1 MTESVPH
8 GIQVI
13 NTRWYWSSCLE
24 RETSMTDHWSGN
36 VKDVEWWIN
45 TETKERGNV

>member
-8 GIQVI
+8 DIQVI
-13 NTRWYWSSCLE
+13 NTRWY
-24 RETSMTDHWSGN
+24 WSGN

-45 TETKERGNV
+45 TEKKERSNA